1 MSEKTRKQDRRTR
14 YTRQTIKD
22 TFLELLNQ
30 KSFTKIT
37 VTEIC
42 KNAEI
47 NRGTFYLHYYDIYDV
62 LSDIFND
69 MTQDMLTTVDHLF
82 CLNQK
87 SCSYPFCQKIQMESQ
102 YRALFLDDAIAPIL
116 LEKLAENHGV
126 CRTSKY
132 FLLGGSPALCQNGG
146 EIGCDF
152 APIPYKH
159 SSFPDIPFGMP
170 DFKLFCFQPLK
181 SMLSLMKK
189 DDSPFFRSE
198 SCNEAY

>member
-1 MSEKTRKQDRRTR
+1 MKSEDGTGSRRP
-14 YTRQTIKD
+14 
-22 TFLELLNQ
+22 LLGDAGV
-30 KSFTKIT
+30 SP
-37 VTEIC
+37 
-42 KNAEI
+42 
-47 NRGTFYLHYYDIYDV
+47 R
-62 LSDIFND
+62 
-69 MTQDMLTTVDHLF
+69 LF
-82 CLNQK
+82 H
-87 SCSYPFCQKIQMESQ
+87 F
-102 YRALFLDDAIAPIL
+102 PIP
-116 LEKLAENHGV
+116 KGG

>member
-47 NRGTFYLHYYDIYDV
+47 NRGTFYLHYYDIHDV

-116 LEKLAENHGV
+116 LEKIAENTKEGYVTWLMSHSLLTFEQAESV
-126 CRTSKY
+126 
-132 FLLGGSPALCQNGG
+132 FLFSNEWLPFHQQT
-146 EIGCDF
+146 D
-152 APIPYKH
+152 AP
-159 SSFPDIPFGMP
+159 
-170 DFKLFCFQPLK
+170 Q
-181 SMLSLMKK
+181 SL
-189 DDSPFFRSE
+189 
-198 SCNEAY
+198 

>member
-47 NRGTFYLHYYDIYDV
+47 NRGTFYLHYYDIHDV

-82 CLNQK
+82 CLNTK
-87 SCSYPFCQKIQMESQ
+87 K
-102 YRALFLDDAIAPIL
+102 LFLSVL
-116 LEKLAENHGV
+116 SENTDGITIQGTV
-126 CRTSKY
+126 S
-132 FLLGGSPALCQNGG
+132 G
-146 EIGCDF
+146 
-152 APIPYKH
+152 
-159 SSFPDIPFGMP
+159 
-170 DFKLFCFQPLK
+170 
-181 SMLSLMKK
+181 
-189 DDSPFFRSE
+189 
-198 SCNEAY
+198 

>member
-1 MSEKTRKQDRRTR
+1 MLQIHSTDRISKEHFLKPRR
-14 YTRQTIKD
+14 VGVSPERGRQP
-22 TFLELLNQ
+22 LLA
-30 KSFTKIT
+30 K
-37 VTEIC
+37 E
-42 KNAEI
+42 
-47 NRGTFYLHYYDIYDV
+47 RG
-62 LSDIFND
+62 
-69 MTQDMLTTVDHLF
+69 
-82 CLNQK
+82 
-87 SCSYPFCQKIQMESQ
+87 
-102 YRALFLDDAIAPIL
+102 
-116 LEKLAENHGV
+116 

-132 FLLGGSPALCQNGG
+132 FLLGGSPALCPNGG

>member
-1 MSEKTRKQDRRTR
+1 MPAQLCSRSRNGAIRSRSCITPEKFCWSVLIMIRKAKFMSAELRSAKSDFILS
-14 YTRQTIKD
+14 Y
-22 TFLELLNQ
+22 LE
-30 KSFTKIT
+30 
-37 VTEIC
+37 E
-42 KNAEI
+42 
-47 NRGTFYLHYYDIYDV
+47 RG
-62 LSDIFND
+62 
-69 MTQDMLTTVDHLF
+69 
-82 CLNQK
+82 
-87 SCSYPFCQKIQMESQ
+87 
-102 YRALFLDDAIAPIL
+102 
-116 LEKLAENHGV
+116 

-132 FLLGGSPALCQNGG
+132 FLLGGSPALCPNGG

-189 DDSPFFRSE
+189 DDSPFSRSE

>member
-1 MSEKTRKQDRRTR
+1 MYFITTKRMLEVCFFQHTP
-14 YTRQTIKD
+14 
-22 TFLELLNQ
+22 TFIIE
-30 KSFTKIT
+30 
-37 VTEIC
+37 
-42 KNAEI
+42 
-47 NRGTFYLHYYDIYDV
+47 
-62 LSDIFND
+62 
-69 MTQDMLTTVDHLF
+69 
-82 CLNQK
+82 
-87 SCSYPFCQKIQMESQ
+87 P
-102 YRALFLDDAIAPIL
+102 
-116 LEKLAENHGV
+116 
-126 CRTSKY
+126 Y
-132 FLLGGSPALCQNGG
+132 FLLGGSPALCPNGG

>member
-1 MSEKTRKQDRRTR
+1 MCVTIYERFCPDEGIVAVLRVDRKSN
-14 YTRQTIKD
+14 IK
-22 TFLELLNQ
+22 
-30 KSFTKIT
+30 
-37 VTEIC
+37 
-42 KNAEI
+42 
-47 NRGTFYLHYYDIYDV
+47 RG
-62 LSDIFND
+62 
-69 MTQDMLTTVDHLF
+69 
-82 CLNQK
+82 
-87 SCSYPFCQKIQMESQ
+87 
-102 YRALFLDDAIAPIL
+102 
-116 LEKLAENHGV
+116 
-126 CRTSKY
+126 CRTIKY
-132 FLLGGSPALCQNGG
+132 FLLGGSPALCPNGG

>member
-1 MSEKTRKQDRRTR
+1 MG
-14 YTRQTIKD
+14 
-22 TFLELLNQ
+22 L
-30 KSFTKIT
+30 SF
-37 VTEIC
+37 
-42 KNAEI
+42 
-47 NRGTFYLHYYDIYDV
+47 RG
-62 LSDIFND
+62 
-69 MTQDMLTTVDHLF
+69 
-82 CLNQK
+82 
-87 SCSYPFCQKIQMESQ
+87 
-102 YRALFLDDAIAPIL
+102 
-116 LEKLAENHGV
+116 G

-132 FLLGGSPALCQNGG
+132 FLLGGSLALCPNGG

>member
-1 MSEKTRKQDRRTR
+1 MP
-14 YTRQTIKD
+14 
-22 TFLELLNQ
+22 
-30 KSFTKIT
+30 KIIIEET
-37 VTEIC
+37 NLKRFSHT
-42 KNAEI
+42 
-47 NRGTFYLHYYDIYDV
+47 L
-62 LSDIFND
+62 
-69 MTQDMLTTVDHLF
+69 
-82 CLNQK
+82 
-87 SCSYPFCQKIQMESQ
+87 
-102 YRALFLDDAIAPIL
+102 
-116 LEKLAENHGV
+116 
-126 CRTSKY
+126 
-132 FLLGGSPALCQNGG
+132 G

>member
-1 MSEKTRKQDRRTR
+1 M
-14 YTRQTIKD
+14 
-22 TFLELLNQ
+22 
-30 KSFTKIT
+30 
-37 VTEIC
+37 EILSIY
-42 KNAEI
+42 KFAK
-47 NRGTFYLHYYDIYDV
+47 RG
-62 LSDIFND
+62 
-69 MTQDMLTTVDHLF
+69 
-82 CLNQK
+82 
-87 SCSYPFCQKIQMESQ
+87 
-102 YRALFLDDAIAPIL
+102 
-116 LEKLAENHGV
+116 

-132 FLLGGSPALCQNGG
+132 FLLGGSPALCPNGG